1 MNLKESLLK
10 MDMQTGFKYELVDL
24 YESCAKVTE
33 EDREKLVQLVKGYDP
48 VKANKLLT
56 NMANVPTSAGAD
68 DVSTAPT
75 VEGLDDFAEKERR
88 ILKLEDID
96 YIMSY
101 EYPTDCRVSDGF
113 GQGEYR
119 VSDDSGKVSVDVKF
133 DLDDPSAYYVFYM
146 DGEGPEATNSSEWVT
161 STISRAV
168 DRKLN
173 DWIGNSDRR
182 RNKVVNEASVNRVI
196 THHTNGVPMAFIS
209 PDRLDKESDPEAIKA
224 NRVQFKKDLD
234 NKVRTVGFGY
244 NKVRGGYVNRDG
256 EEAVPVD
263 GEVSYIIYGK
273 PDKKSE
279 QLLKEI
285 AIELGKKYGQ
295 ETVGFS
301 DLNGKIYYIHT
312 ATANDGT
319 HYSDTDTPY
328 VRWDDKG
335 DEIQYGDSDIEANA
349 WGDIK
354 KGMNDYYSSFTLSGK
369 PDHNT
374 NRAGRTFYF
383 EELYVSRG
391 FEPIE
396 RFNST
401 SSALRRRNSFNSYC
415 NECWDNESQTYKF
428 DEKFHSYF

>member
-1 MNLKESLLK
+1 MNLKESLLR
-10 MDMQTGFKYELVDL
+10 MDRKTDFKYELVDL
-24 YESCAKVTE
+24 YESCRNLTE
-33 EDREKLVQLVKGYDP
+33 DDKKKLAQYVDGYD
-48 VKANKLLT
+48 VKRANELLT
-56 NMANVPTSAGAD
+56 NRAGVPTDAGPD
-68 DVSTAPT
+68 DVDVSPT
-75 VEGLDDFAEKERR
+75 VEGLDDYAEKERR
-88 ILKLEDID
+88 ILKLEDIE

-101 EYPTDCRVSDGF
+101 EYPIGCKVRDGVR
-113 GQGEYR
+113 QGEYE
-119 VSDDSGKVSVDVKF
+119 VSDDSGKVSVKVKF
-133 DLDDPSAYYVFYM
+133 DLADPSAHYVFYI

-161 STISRAV
+161 STIGRAV

-182 RNKVVNEASVNRVI
+182 RNKAVNEASVNRVI

-209 PDRLDKESDPEAIKA
+209 PDRLDKESDPEVIKA

-234 NKVRTVGFGY
+234 DKVRTVGFGY
-244 NKVRGGYVNRDG
+244 NKVRGGYVNKDG
-256 EEAVPVD
+256 GEAVPVD

-285 AIELGKKYGQ
+285 AVELGKKYGQ

-312 ATANDGT
+312 AYANDGT

-328 VRWDDKG
+328 VRWDDNG
-335 DEIQYGDSDIEANA
+335 DEVQYGDSDIEANA

-354 KGMNDYYSSFTLSGK
+354 KGMNDYYTSFTRSGK

-396 RFNST
+396 KFNST
-401 SSALRRRNSFNSYC
+401 SQRLRRRNNFVAYC
-415 NECWDNESQTYKF
+415 NECWDEASQTFKF
-428 DEKFHSYF
+428 DQKFHSYF